1 MKLLYLI
8 LLLLGLVLA
17 GCYIQSE
24 DTDLEDSYIALINA
38 KVIYEET
45 TSPNGAYVEEA
56 DKVINTVRVLQDESN
71 RVVVVA
77 TSNNGF
83 FKPCQYEID
92 CDKELSESDVSV
104 KWLTIMGAE
113 VGTMDD
119 QLVVARITITV
130 DKEVIDERKI
140 TFV

>member
-1 MKLLYLI
+1 MKLLYFI

-17 GCYIQSE
+17 GCYVQSE

-83 FKPCQYEID
+83 SKPCQYEID

>member
-17 GCYIQSE
+17 GCYVQSE

>member
-17 GCYIQSE
+17 GCYVQSE

-92 CDKELSESDVSV
+92 CDKELLESDVSV